1 MAGGHVN
8 RSSVRSVNVAFRL
21 SPEDR
26 DELKVRAARAGL
38 SVQAYLEKVALDR
51 DDAHDRQSGRPRLYP
66 QPEELP
72 LQQPA

>member
-8 RSSVRSVNVAFRL
+8 RSSDRSVNVAFRL

-26 DELKVRAARAGL
+26 DKLKQLAAEDGR
-38 SVQAYLEKVALDR
+38 SVQAYLEKVALGRIDAR
-51 DDAHDRQSGRPRLYP
+51 DLQSGRPRLYP